1 MDPQLRTRIGF
12 VSPTP
17 YSVAVPSAIST
28 SDLTAMYGD
37 AVALTGVTMEIP
49 TASSLAVIGPN
60 GSGKSTLLGVLAG
73 LIPASSGRATV
84 AGRTPAL
91 VLQSTDVDRSLPIT
105 VRDTVSLARYPTL
118 GLFRRFGAAD
128 REAIDTALSRLA
140 IDDLANRQLHDLSG
154 GQRQRVLVA
163 QGVAQDTEV
172 LLLDEPVMGLDLTSR
187 AIILDLVDE
196 EVAAGRTVVVT
207 THNLDE
213 ARRCD
218 QVLLLDTTAIAVGT
232 PDEVLTEQHLR
243 RAFGGRFLRVGDEF
257 ILDDPHH
264 HH

>member
-1 MDPQLRTRIGF
+1 M
-12 VSPTP
+12 S
-17 YSVAVPSAIST
+17 SAITT
-28 SDLTAMYGD
+28 SGLRVSYGD
-37 AVALTGVTMEIP
+37 DVALSDVTMTIP
-49 TASSLAVIGPN
+49 AASSLAVIGPN

-73 LIPASSGRATV
+73 TIEPSAGSATV

-118 GLFRRFGAAD
+118 GLFRRFGTAD
-128 REAIDTALSRLA
+128 RDAVEAAMARLA
-140 IDDLANRQLHDLSG
+140 VDDLANRQLHDLSG

-163 QGVAQDTEV
+163 QGVAQDTGV
-172 LLLDEPVMGLDLTSR
+172 LLLDEPVTGLDVTSR
-187 AIILDLVDE
+187 AVILELIDE

-218 QVLLLDTTAIAVGT
+218 QVLLLDTIAIAVGT
-232 PDEVLTEQHLR
+232 PAEVLTEDNLR
-243 RAFGGRFLRVGDEF
+243 RAFGGRFIRVGDEF

>member
-1 MDPQLRTRIGF
+1 MR
-12 VSPTP
+12 
-17 YSVAVPSAIST
+17 SAIST
-28 SDLTAMYGD
+28 RDLQVTYGD
-37 AVALTGVTMEIP
+37 DVALSDVTIEIP

-73 LIPASSGRATV
+73 TITASSGSASV
-84 AGRTPAL
+84 AGRPPAL

-105 VRDTVSLARYPTL
+105 ARDTVSLARFPTL
-118 GLFRRFGAAD
+118 GLFRRFAAVD
-128 REAIDTALSRLA
+128 REAVEGAMRRLA
-140 IDDLANRQLHDLSG
+140 VDDLAGHHFHDLSG

-163 QGVAQDTEV
+163 QGVAQDTGV
-172 LLLDEPVMGLDLTSR
+172 LLLDEPVTGLDVTSR

-196 EVAAGRTVVVT
+196 EVAAGRTVVIT

-218 QVLLLDTTAIAVGT
+218 RVLLLDTTAIAVGT
-232 PDEVLTEQHLR
+232 PDEVLTEDNLK
-243 RAFGGRFLRVGDEF
+243 RAFGGRFIRVGDEF

-264 HH
+264 SH